1 MTPNNLYDYSIL
13 VVIYN
18 QTITDSDTL
27 NSLLANKLYISNSKV
42 TVWDNSPKSLD
53 KSEQEYL
60 NENIRNL
67 TYIHT
72 PENYGLAKI
81 YNSVIVASNDSRY
94 VIILDQDSEFNNEYF
109 EKLHHGI
116 TQYPYINLL
125 VPLIKHK
132 NLIMSPGYYK
142 SFKGSLRKTITLGKL
157 STKDMAVI
165 TSGMVISQKY
175 LRETFKAYD
184 ESFVFYGIDTYFSI
198 KYRETNSFFYLFDC
212 DFKHDLAVTS
222 SEGYKKK
229 LWRFQSHR
237 RATYLLSKRNI
248 ITYITGLPYLL
259 YITIKFYLLNK
270 EDTSN

>member
-1 MTPNNLYDYSIL
+1 MTPNTLYDYSIL

-81 YNSVIVASNDSRY
+81 YNNVIVASNDSRY
-94 VIILDQDSEFNNEYF
+94 VIILDQDSKFNNEYF

-116 TQYPYINLL
+116 TQYPDINLL

-142 SFKGSLRKTITLGKL
+142 SFKGSLRKTIPLGKL

-198 KYRETNSFFYLFDC
+198 KYRETNNFFYLFDC

-237 RATYLLSKRNI
+237 QATYLLSKRNI
-248 ITYITGLPYLL
+248 ITYLTSLPYLL